1 MKKRGTSF
9 NYHEATNEKITA
21 REKYLWKHYV
31 IGNKGYQREQKQSR
45 KRNMNIAGWLCEIE
59 REREREYVLWST
71 TSTCH
76 VVPYWSDLEA
86 LKQ

>member
-59 REREREYVLWST
+59 RERERESMCYDQQHPPATLSLT
-71 TSTCH
+71 
-76 VVPYWSDLEA
+76 EA
-86 LKQ
+86 I